1 MLAIGETAPDFTLP
15 ATDGVAASEVRL
27 SALRPAPVVLF
38 FYPRDATPG
47 CTLEAQSFTR
57 LAADFAD
64 LGARVIGVSKDS
76 LAAHERF
83 CRKQSLGVLLASDA
97 DAQTCE
103 DYGSWVEKRLYGR
116 VYMGIERTTFLI
128 DGAGR
133 VAQVW
138 RGVKV
143 AGHAEAVLAALR
155 GL

>member
-1 MLAIGETAPDFTLP
+1 MPAIGETAPDFTLP
-15 ATDGVAASEVRL
+15 ATDGTTASQLRL

-47 CTLEAQSFTR
+47 CTLEAQAFTR
-57 LAADFAD
+57 LAGAFAA
-64 LGARVIGVSKDS
+64 LGARVVGISKDS

-83 CRKQSLGVLLASDA
+83 CRKQGLGVLLASDA
-97 DAQTCE
+97 EAQTCE
-103 DYGSWVEKRLYGR
+103 AYGTWVEKRLYGR
-116 VYMGIERTTFLI
+116 VYMGIERATFLI

-133 VAQVW
+133 VAQRW

-155 GL
+155 DL